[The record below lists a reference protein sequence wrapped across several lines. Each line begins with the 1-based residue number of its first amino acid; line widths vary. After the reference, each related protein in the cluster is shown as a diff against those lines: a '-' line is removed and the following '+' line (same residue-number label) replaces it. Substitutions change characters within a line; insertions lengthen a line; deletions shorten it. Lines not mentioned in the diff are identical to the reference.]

1 MRSPKAQGCPLAG
14 EGKEVLVLL
23 SFPDFLGSMESC
35 EDFWEWFEHLL
46 VLLLLWGTA
55 QLLWT
60 LAGL

>member
-1 MRSPKAQGCPLAG
+1 M
-14 EGKEVLVLL
+14 LL